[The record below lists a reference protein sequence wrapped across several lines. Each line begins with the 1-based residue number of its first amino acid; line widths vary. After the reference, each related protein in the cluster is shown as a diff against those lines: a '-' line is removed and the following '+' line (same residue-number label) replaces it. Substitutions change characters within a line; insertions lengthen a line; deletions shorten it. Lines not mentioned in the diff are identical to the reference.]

1 MKDTFIIRRGGTEII
16 IQEGKLLN
24 REILSSGTAE
34 GIETIRAANIKKKA
48 EHC

>member
-16 IQEGKLLN
+16 IQEDKLLN

-34 GIETIRAANIKKKA
+34 GIETIRAANIKKKGT
-48 EHC
+48 